1 MGTTQR
7 IVPGVTGE
15 PNWGDLS
22 RSITHIAK
30 TVEKEKELDAE
41 NEEGDPGGTEP
52 PIEQDSRE
60 YARVIEKLKTRRN
73 KHLKAAF
80 DNLVKASGGRESV
93 KTGRSRSFGKAGRES
108 ASRLVG
114 FVTGA
119 ASNGLEEQ
127 LKAVGLGDL
136 TGKSFSDVIDLL
148 LDYSSQSSAG
158 MDDTAANK
166 ATLEVLNALSEEAD
180 NDLGKFEELLADYAE
195 GKGLADLL
203 CLFWGVYIF
212 EHLSQRFQEKIRQ
225 TKGEEVSQETFQIIK
240 DDIIGQVEVLNDR
253 RPVATINWQGTAGEN
268 QIESIFESI
277 INIICDDH

>member
-15 PNWGDLS
+15 PNWADLS
-22 RSITHIAK
+22 RSITHISK
-30 TVEKEKELDAE
+30 TVEKEKELEQKE
-41 NEEGDPGGTEP
+41 NDQEDTDTE
-52 PIEQDSRE
+52 QHATA
-60 YARVIEKLKTRRN
+60 YATAVAKLTERRK
-73 KHLKAAF
+73 KHLKTVF
-80 DNLVKASGGRESV
+80 DSLIRASGGRESV
-93 KTGRSRSFGKAGRES
+93 KKGRSRSFGSAGRKS

-114 FVTGA
+114 FVTGVA
-119 ASNGLEEQ
+119 NHGLEEQ
-127 LKAVGLGDL
+127 LKSIGLGDL
-136 TGKSFSDVIDLL
+136 TGKRLSDVIDLL
-148 LDYSSQSSAG
+148 LNYSSESSAG

-166 ATLEVLNALSEEAD
+166 AMLEVLNQLSEQAD
-180 NDLGKFEELLADYAE
+180 NDLGKFEELLEDYAE

-203 CLFWGVYIF
+203 CRFWGVYIF

-225 TKGEEVSQETFQIIK
+225 TKGEEVSQETFQIIR

-253 RPVATINWQGTAGEN
+253 RPVATINWQGTEGEN